1 MHKNVLSLIE
11 YSKGKM
17 DNKALTKLFETGMT
31 DDPLDEIQEIITLI
45 SPGFPRAPLIELH
58 HELELLFNGKHPLYR
73 QSNTKYHNLDHT
85 YSVVLAT
92 ARIFHGLLCDGWP
105 VSDETLNKALY
116 SAYFHDCGLL
126 LKITEEEK
134 TGASFTI
141 GHEKRSMFFMADYL
155 KEKGFSLPFITDCSV
170 IIQSTNLSV
179 NPDTLFFPSAEMQL
193 ASFAVGS
200 ADILAQMADRYY
212 LERLPLLFQ
221 EFQEAGIDR
230 HSSPL
235 ELMEQTSTFYEQIV
249 VDRLYRVFGNLVKYM
264 RVHFRERWG
273 IDRSLY
279 IESIKKNI
287 KYNQYILDKKKADMT
302 SLKQYLRRIPP
313 S

>member
-1 MHKNVLSLIE
+1 
-11 YSKGKM
+11 M
-17 DNKALTKLFETGMT
+17 DNIALTKLFETGKS
-31 DDPLDEIQEIITLI
+31 DDPLDEIQEIINLI
-45 SPGFPRAPLIELH
+45 SPGFAWEPIIELH
-58 HELELLFNGKHPLYR
+58 HELELLFNGNHPLYR

-92 ARIFHGLLCDGWP
+92 ARIFHGLLCDGWS

-126 LKITEEEK
+126 LKISEEAD
-134 TGASFTI
+134 TGARFTI

-155 KEKGFSLPFITDCSV
+155 KEKGFSIPFITDCSV
-170 IIQSTNLSV
+170 IIQSTNLSI

-221 EFQEAGIDR
+221 EFQEAGIDS

-235 ELMEQTSTFYEQIV
+235 ELMEHTSEFYEKVV
-249 VDRLYRVFGNLVKYM
+249 VDRLSRVFGNLAKYM
-264 RVHFRERWG
+264 RIHFRERWG
-273 IDRSLY
+273 VDKNLY
-279 IESIKKNI
+279 MESIKKNI
-287 KYNQYILDKKKADMT
+287 KYNQFIIEKKNDDMD
-302 SLKQYLRRIPP
+302 SLKKYLRRVPP

>member
-1 MHKNVLSLIE
+1 
-11 YSKGKM
+11 M
-17 DNKALTKLFETGMT
+17 DNIALAKLFETGKT
-31 DDPLDEIQEIITLI
+31 DDPLDEIQFIIGRM
-45 SPGFPRAPLIELH
+45 SPGFPQAPLIELH
-58 HELELLFNGKHPLYR
+58 RELELLFNGKHPLYR

-92 ARIFHGLLCDGWP
+92 ARIFHGLFCDGWP

-126 LKITEEEK
+126 LKITEEAE
-134 TGASFTI
+134 TGARFTI

-155 KEKGFSLPFITDCSV
+155 QEKGFSMPFITDCSV
-170 IIQSTNLSV
+170 IIQSTNLGI

-193 ASFAVGS
+193 ASFAVGT

-221 EFQEAGIDR
+221 EFQEGGIDR
-230 HSSPL
+230 HSSTL
-235 ELMEQTSTFYEQIV
+235 ELMRQTSDFYESVV
-249 VDRLYRVFGNLVKYM
+249 VDRLSQVFGNLVKYM
-264 RVHFRERWG
+264 RIHFRERWG
-273 IDRSLY
+273 VDRSLY
-279 IESIKKNI
+279 LESIKKNL
-287 KYNQYILDKKKADMT
+287 KYNQYILETKKVDMD
-302 SLKQYLRRIPP
+302 SLKQYLRRVPP

>member
-1 MHKNVLSLIE
+1 
-11 YSKGKM
+11 M

-58 HELELLFNGKHPLYR
+58 HELELLFNGNHPLYR

-126 LKITEEEK
+126 LKITEEEE

-170 IIQSTNLSV
+170 IIQSTNLSI

-235 ELMEQTSTFYEQIV
+235 ELMEQTSAFYEQIV
-249 VDRLYRVFGNLVKYM
+249 VDRLSRVFGNLVKYM

-273 IDRSLY
+273 VDRSLY
-279 IESIKKNI
+279 MESIKKNI
-287 KYNQYILDKKKADMT
+287 KYNQYILDKKKVDMT
-302 SLKQYLRRIPP
+302 SLTQYLRRIPP